1 MSAFVFKSFTD
12 PWKNLIRNFCYDES
26 IWFSINSISKQASL
40 MYIISIYDD
49 KNNQYS
55 FCNIAASVYF
65 AALWTTNQAISLYWF
80 KKKFNSAMNS
90 KIIIWVVVLQDWEMP
105 NLYNLPAL
113 SVFLSKSV

>member
-1 MSAFVFKSFTD
+1 
-12 PWKNLIRNFCYDES
+12 
-26 IWFSINSISKQASL
+26 

-80 KKKFNSAMNS
+80 KKKIQLRYEFQDNHLSSCAAGLRNAKPLQSPSAQCVS
-90 KIIIWVVVLQDWEMP
+90 
-105 NLYNLPAL
+105 
-113 SVFLSKSV
+113 F